1 MITLLRQNIKYRY
14 KQSICTTCVC
24 ISVFWCATCV
34 CGAYVGV
41 SVSQQLVEDVAELPA
56 EDGVAGQRQPVDGG
70 PEGVSA
76 LLMVGAQD
84 AGWGRGGVKEIKHG
98 RSHNDKLS

>member
-1 MITLLRQNIKYRY
+1 M
-14 KQSICTTCVC
+14 C
-24 ISVFWCATCV
+24 ISVFLCAECV

-56 EDGVAGQRQPVDGG
+56 KDGVAGQRQPVDGR

-76 LLMVGAQD
+76 LLMVGAQN
-84 AGWGRGGVKEIKHG
+84 AGWGRGEVKEMKQSDG
-98 RSHNDKLS
+98 RLVRSRNLTCSCG

>member
-1 MITLLRQNIKYRY
+1 M
-14 KQSICTTCVC
+14 
-24 ISVFWCATCV
+24 CV

-41 SVSQQLVEDVAELPA
+41 SVAQQLVEDVAELPA
-56 EDGVAGQRQPVDGG
+56 QDGVAGQRQPVDGG

-84 AGWGRGGVKEIKHG
+84 AGWGRGRVKEAWHSDG
-98 RSHNDKLS
+98 WGGVDDRLSDDDDDKLQQMRPALL